1 DVVDRPVTYY
11 EDMARAGR
19 PEVKMLESAV
29 KAKRALADLERR
41 KEYPDLVLI
50 LGAVFARAQEV
61 DNPFNAFYSHYYNS
75 TAAGVAAGLR
85 IPIDIGPR
93 IARSRRLAS
102 EAEQTDYQQSAAMSG
117 IMLEVRK
124 AYGEV

>member
-85 IPIDIGPR
+85 VPLDLGPK
-93 IARSRRLAS
+93 IARSRRLAA
-102 EAEQTDYQQSAAMSG
+102 EADQVGFQQSAAMTG
-117 IMLEVRK
+117 IMLDVRR
-124 AYGEV
+124 AYGD